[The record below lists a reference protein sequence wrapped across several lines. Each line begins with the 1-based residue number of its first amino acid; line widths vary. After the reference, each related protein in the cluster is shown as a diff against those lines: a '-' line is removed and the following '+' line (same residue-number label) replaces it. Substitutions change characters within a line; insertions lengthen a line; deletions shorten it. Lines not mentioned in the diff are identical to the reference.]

1 MEQIPHLINSLL
13 RGRRG
18 KLTLSKDQKC
28 YNIRDMNDVLPLLAV
43 LFGIAGSAG
52 GAVGYFA
59 KGRADAV
66 IALSAKEIELLK
78 DANTRLEKE
87 NAGVIA
93 ERDRLTSENAT
104 LAELAKGSQLS
115 TVAKDMREYTRV
127 VRDLVTEIKKQN
139 GKK

>member
-1 MEQIPHLINSLL
+1 MEFLQLI
-13 RGRRG
+13 
-18 KLTLSKDQKC
+18 T
-28 YNIRDMNDVLPLLAV
+28 I
-43 LFGIAGSAG
+43 LFGIAGFAG

-87 NAGVIA
+87 NVGAIA
-93 ERDRLTSENAT
+93 ERDRYASENAT
-104 LAELAKGSQLS
+104 LTELAKGSQLGS
-115 TVAKDMREYTRV
+115 VAKDMRENTRV
-127 VRDLVTEIKKQN
+127 VRDLIKYLKESN